1 MTFIEL
7 NQLYLSS
14 LRGRSCYQEYTSI
27 YVRNFA
33 NWTEHPTRSQLA
45 KWNHDHATTPSHT
58 RKRLGYIRSMY
69 NWAIHELGPDE
80 EPLWNAANPTVG
92 IKDHRTFSRERTMT
106 HRELELLVSSLDL
119 FYLQFRVVLT
129 VLLTTGC
136 RVGEAIKMEWTHI
149 DTEAGVWNKPI
160 TKNGRPQR
168 VPLPIQTCEA
178 LEWLRGSV
186 DRTRR
191 EPARGLAGPLSH
203 RPVLIAQ
210 KYQPVS
216 SLAPSTSKYVFRGQY
231 EHHLS
236 RNAVDKYWRRVRTDL
251 RMPDVRI
258 HDFRRTV
265 ASRLLDQG
273 EHERVIK
280 AILNH
285 YNGDV
290 TSIYARA
297 SFDTQAKALQKLADG
312 LFNHS
317 QEGDN
322 ATWRRGR
329 LTESTEVRSGKA

>member
-1 MTFIEL
+1 
-7 NQLYLSS
+7 
-14 LRGRSCYQEYTSI
+14 
-27 YVRNFA
+27 
-33 NWTEHPTRSQLA
+33 
-45 KWNHDHATTPSHT
+45 
-58 RKRLGYIRSMY
+58 MY
-69 NWAIHELGPDE
+69 NWAIHELGENE
-80 EPLWNAANPTVG
+80 EPLWTSGNPTVG

-119 FYLQFRVVLT
+119 FYHQFRVVLT

-136 RVGEAIKMEWTHI
+136 RVGEAIKMEWSHI
-149 DTEAGVWNKPI
+149 DTDAGVWNKPI

-168 VPLPIQTCEA
+168 VPLPRQTCAA
-178 LEWLRGSV
+178 L
-186 DRTRR
+186 
-191 EPARGLAGPLSH
+191 LSLP
-203 RPVLIAQ
+203 R
-210 KYQPVS
+210 
-216 SLAPSTSKYVFRGQY
+216 TSKYVFRGQY

-236 RNAVDKYWRRVRTDL
+236 RNAVDKYWRRVRNDL

-312 LFNHS
+312 LFGPQGGSHAVSTTTANMSTASGSGSRHS
-317 QEGDN
+317 
-322 ATWRRGR
+322 
-329 LTESTEVRSGKA
+329 SIV

>member
-1 MTFIEL
+1 MLTFTEL
-7 NQLYLSS
+7 NALYLKS
-14 LRGRSCYQEYTSI
+14 LVGRSCYQEYTRI

-45 KWNHDHATTPSHT
+45 KWNQDHATTPSHT

-69 NWAIHELGPDE
+69 NWAIHELGENE
-80 EPLWNAANPTVG
+80 EPLWTSGNPTVG

-119 FYLQFRVVLT
+119 FFHQFRVVLT

-136 RVGEAIKMEWTHI
+136 RVGEAIKMEWSHI
-149 DTEAGVWNKPI
+149 DTEAGVWNCPM

-168 VPLPIQTCEA
+168 KPLPTQTCAA
-178 LEWLRGSV
+178 L
-186 DRTRR
+186 
-191 EPARGLAGPLSH
+191 LSLP
-203 RPVLIAQ
+203 R
-210 KYQPVS
+210 
-216 SLAPSTSKYVFRGQY
+216 TSKYVFRGQY

-236 RNAVDKYWRRVRTDL
+236 RN
-251 RMPDVRI
+251 
-258 HDFRRTV
+258 
-265 ASRLLDQG
+265 QG

-312 LFNHS
+312 LFGPQGGSHVVSTANMSAASGSGPRHS
-317 QEGDN
+317 
-322 ATWRRGR
+322 
-329 LTESTEVRSGKA
+329 SVV

>member
-1 MTFIEL
+1 MLTFTEL

-14 LRGRSCYQEYTSI
+14 LRGRSCYQEYTRI

-33 NWTEHPTRSQLA
+33 NWTEHPTRSQLT
-45 KWNHDHATTPSHT
+45 KWNQDHATTPSHT

-69 NWAIHELGPDE
+69 NWAIHELGENE
-80 EPLWNAANPTVG
+80 EPLWTSGNPTVG

-119 FYLQFRVVLT
+119 FFHQFRVVLT

-149 DTEAGVWNKPI
+149 DLEAGVWNKPI

-168 VPLPIQTCEA
+168 VPLPLQTRVA
-178 LEWLRGSV
+178 LLSLP
-186 DRTRR
+186 RT
-191 EPARGLAGPLSH
+191 L
-203 RPVLIAQ
+203 
-210 KYQPVS
+210 
-216 SLAPSTSKYVFRGQY
+216 KYVFRGRY

-251 RMPDVRI
+251 RMRDVRI

-265 ASRLLDQG
+265 ASKLLDQG

-297 SFDTQAKALQKLADG
+297 SFDAQAKALQRLADG
-312 LFNHS
+312 LFS
-317 QEGDN
+317 SLPCASDN
-322 ATWRRGR
+322 GARIQCGGYQTTTHESPGQNRGHQ
-329 LTESTEVRSGKA
+329 

>member
-1 MTFIEL
+1 MLTFNEL
-7 NQLYLSS
+7 NERYLQY
-14 LRGRSCYQEYTSI
+14 LERRSCHQEYTRI

-45 KWNHDHATTPSHT
+45 KWNQEHATTPSHT

-69 NWAIHELGPDE
+69 NWAIHELDENE

-92 IKDHRTFSRERTMT
+92 IKDYRTFSRERTMT

-119 FYLQFRVVLT
+119 LFHQFRVVLT

-136 RVGEAIKMEWTHI
+136 RVGESIKMEWTHI

-168 VPLPIQTCEA
+168 VPLPRQTCEA
-178 LEWLRGSV
+178 LEWLRGGRS
-186 DRTRR
+186 D
-191 EPARGLAGPLSH
+191 AAGADYRSGFRSPKML
-203 RPVLIAQ
+203 
-210 KYQPVS
+210 PVS
-216 SLAPSTSKYVFRGQY
+216 PSTSKYVFKGQY

-312 LFNHS
+312 LFGPQGGSHVS
-317 QEGDN
+317 TTSHITASGSGV
-322 ATWRRGR
+322 RRP
-329 LTESTEVRSGKA
+329 SVV

>member
-1 MTFIEL
+1 MLTFTEL
-7 NQLYLSS
+7 NERYLQF
-14 LRGRSCYQEYTSI
+14 LERRSCYREYKRI

-45 KWNHDHATTPSHT
+45 KWNQEHCSTPSHT

-69 NWAIHELGPDE
+69 NWAIHELGENE
-80 EPLWNAANPTVG
+80 EPLWASANPTVG

-119 FYLQFRVVLT
+119 FYHQFRVVLT

-136 RVGEAIKMEWTHI
+136 RVGEAIKMEWSHI
-149 DTEAGVWNKPI
+149 DTDAGVWNKPI

-168 VPLPIQTCEA
+168 VPLPRQTCAA
-178 LEWLRGSV
+178 L
-186 DRTRR
+186 
-191 EPARGLAGPLSH
+191 LSLP
-203 RPVLIAQ
+203 R
-210 KYQPVS
+210 
-216 SLAPSTSKYVFRGQY
+216 TSKYVFRGQY

-312 LFNHS
+312 LFGPIGGSHVSTTSHITVSGSGSRHS
-317 QEGDN
+317 
-322 ATWRRGR
+322 
-329 LTESTEVRSGKA
+329 SVV

>member
-1 MTFIEL
+1 MLTFNEL
-7 NQLYLSS
+7 NERYLQYLES
-14 LRGRSCYQEYTSI
+14 RSCHQEYYRI

-45 KWNHDHATTPSHT
+45 KWNQEHATTPSHT

-69 NWAIHELGPDE
+69 NWAIHEIGENE
-80 EPLWNAANPTVG
+80 EPLWTSGNPTVG

-119 FYLQFRVVLT
+119 FFYQFRVVLT

-136 RVGEAIKMEWTHI
+136 RVGEAIKMEWSHI
-149 DTEAGVWNKPI
+149 DTEVGVWNKPI

-168 VPLPIQTCEA
+168 VPLPRQTCVA
-178 LEWLRGSV
+178 L
-186 DRTRR
+186 
-191 EPARGLAGPLSH
+191 LSLP
-203 RPVLIAQ
+203 R
-210 KYQPVS
+210 
-216 SLAPSTSKYVFRGQY
+216 TSKYVFRGQY

-236 RNAVDKYWRRVRTDL
+236 RNAVDKYWRRVRDDL

-297 SFDTQAKALQKLADG
+297 SFDTQARALQKLADG
-312 LFNHS
+312 LFGPIGGSHVSTTNMSAASGSGIRHS
-317 QEGDN
+317 
-322 ATWRRGR
+322 
-329 LTESTEVRSGKA
+329 SVV